1 MTFQKKPGLRVVS
14 NLSESFKKIMLTTEE
29 EVQRV
34 KGEHRARIST
44 LVDDYMDKVQ
54 TGEAEGI
61 RHAKDLMDIIK
72 VDLLLLGEATDRT
85 ENKTQLE
92 EARITNMSEVI
103 DVNDENVQAVIEGM
117 MKALNG
123 ANDNYRVGDDK

>member
-14 NLSESFKKIMLTTEE
+14 NLAESFKKNMLVTEE
-29 EVQRV
+29 EVRKV
-34 KGEHRARIST
+34 KGEHRDRIST
-44 LVDDYMDKVQ
+44 LIDDYMNNVAA
-54 TGEAEGI
+54 GEAEGI

-85 ENKTQLE
+85 ENTTQLE
-92 EARITNMSEVI
+92 EARITNMAEVI
-103 DVNDENVQAVIEGM
+103 DVSDENVQLVIENM

-123 ANDNYRVGDDK
+123 ANDNFRVGDDK